1 LVANAIKGQVTLPD
15 YRKQISFRFVQ
26 PRTRLPKGYGEVS
39 KLFRWVGLPM
49 DILNTRLPQGAVKVP
64 AILRELCGIPRM
76 STIGISAL
84 INWAVSRMPDDQS
97 FVNVGVW
104 HGYTFLSGIASNPGK
119 LAAGIDNFSLFG
131 GPRDAFGR
139 RFEQYKGP
147 RHTFHEMDYR
157 EYFQKVHRGPI
168 GFYIYDGDHSYE
180 NQLEGLRIAEPFLA
194 KDSLV
199 LIDDTNRDAAR
210 QATLD
215 FVSQREGRFR
225 VILDEPTARNCH
237 PTFWDGIMVLQKVN

>member
-1 LVANAIKGQVTLPD
+1 VEVPLAL
-15 YRKQISFRFVQ
+15 RK
-26 PRTRLPKGYGEVS
+26 
-39 KLFRWVGLPM
+39 
-49 DILNTRLPQGAVKVP
+49 
-64 AILRELCGIPRM
+64 LCSIPRM
-76 STIGISAL
+76 STIAISAL
-84 INWAVSRMPDDQS
+84 INWGVARMPDDQS

-104 HGYTFLSGIASNPGK
+104 HGYTFLSGITSNPRK

-131 GPRDAFGR
+131 GPRDAFNH
-139 RFEQYKGP
+139 RFQRHKGP

-157 EYFQKVHRGPI
+157 EYFQKVHQGPI

-194 KDSLV
+194 KDALV
-199 LIDDTNRDAAR
+199 LIDDTNRTAAR

-215 FVSQREGRFR
+215 FVSQRKGCFE
-225 VILDEPTARNCH
+225 VVLNEPTTRNCH